1 LLKINLFKRLKT
13 NISYCTIFHILE
25 LSNKTRMD
33 LATGINFDYIR
44 VSTNEQN
51 LDRQLEEKKSYV
63 TNEKSPII

>member
-1 LLKINLFKRLKT
+1 
-13 NISYCTIFHILE
+13 
-25 LSNKTRMD
+25 MD